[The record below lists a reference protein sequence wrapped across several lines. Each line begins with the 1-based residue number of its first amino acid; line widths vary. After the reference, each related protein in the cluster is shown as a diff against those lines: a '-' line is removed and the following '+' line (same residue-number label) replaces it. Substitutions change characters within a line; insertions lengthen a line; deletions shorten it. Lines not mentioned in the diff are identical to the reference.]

1 MWVGHVTTGPMT
13 FITPLILFTVVSGSA
28 TISAFLKKHQALFM
42 TFVFLRI
49 SASLTNLIAARVFTI
64 YFIYDFKFFRLCSE
78 CIPETST
85 FSYSSSRAV
94 LQFISSSLITSVTI
108 YTHDQT
114 IINTALFVLAPACEY
129 ILTTLEHMVGN
140 DCQLV
145 QTVFLIT
152 E

>member
-1 MWVGHVTTGPMT
+1 MLVGHVTTGPMT
-13 FITPLILFTVVSGSA
+13 FITPHILFTVVSGSV
-28 TISAFLKKHQALFM
+28 TISDFLVM
-42 TFVFLRI
+42 IFVLLRI
-49 SASLTNLIAARVFTI
+49 SASLTNLIAARVFII
-64 YFIYDFKFFRLCSE
+64 YFIYDSKFFRLCSE

-94 LQFISSSLITSVTI
+94 LQFISSRLITSVTI
-108 YTHDQT
+108 YTHGQT
-114 IINTALFVLAPACEY
+114 IINTALFVLAPAREY

-145 QTVFLIT
+145 QTVLQIT